1 MREIDEKAVLAAKN
15 SEKLTE
21 FINEYESF
29 IIKSASKATG
39 KYITKSSDEWS
50 VSLSAFSQ
58 AVQNY
63 SFEKG
68 NFLSFADLVIK
79 RRLIDFLRTE
89 SRRNVEILVNPHIFS
104 DEYDEQ
110 QDDLKIKNQVMD
122 RVSVSNDNS
131 IKYEIE
137 AINTEFSKYGFSF
150 FDLTECS
157 PKAEKTKNV
166 CAKAAVYIIKNPIL
180 LEQLRFSKTL
190 PIKTIEKNTHL
201 PRKVL
206 ERHRKYIIAAIEIIS
221 GNYPYLAEYMRFI
234 REEL

>member
-1 MREIDEKAVLAAKN
+1 MREIDEKAVLAAKD
-15 SEKLTE
+15 SDKLTE

-58 AVQNY
+58 AIQNY

-79 RRLIDFLRTE
+79 RRLIDFLRIE
-89 SRRNVEILVNPHIFS
+89 SRRNIETLVNPHIFS
-104 DEYDEQ
+104 DEFDEQ
-110 QDDLKIKNQVMD
+110 QDDIKIKNQVMD
-122 RVSVSNDNS
+122 KVAVTNDNS

-137 AINTEFSKYGFSF
+137 AINEQFAKYGFSF
-150 FDLTECS
+150 FDLSECS
-157 PKAEKTKNV
+157 PKAVKTKNV
-166 CAKAAVYIIKNPIL
+166 CAKAVAYIIKNPIL
-180 LEQLRFSKTL
+180 LEQLKISKTL
-190 PIKTIEKNTHL
+190 PIKTIEKNVHL

-221 GNYPYLAEYMRFI
+221 GNYPYLAEYMLFI